1 MIAKSSDLIRAW
13 LFAVICSG
21 TSATIWADTFS
32 ADAIRAAFQSCHSGY
47 SSDELL
53 IRDTLRDCFLHR
65 LGDGEVL
72 NHEQQRSALLTL
84 LKLRKTGK
92 LDVPVIKRGS
102 PVAAAVHSVAEIASR
117 VVTDRH
123 RVTSDTMLAD
133 PELRVELQHE
143 AELIAPG
150 IDPYQVRKAVL
161 SLRKKRALRP
171 ELVLQVVQW
180 GREIST
186 YTLQELESRLAEDTI
201 PKRPGVYL
209 FRNPEGYLYVGEAI
223 DLSARLN
230 QHVTESDR
238 ISLARYLA
246 GDDAESVTVELHVF
260 QSDSPAAKVSARRA
274 YESELIRSRKPKFN
288 VRP

>member
-1 MIAKSSDLIRAW
+1 MIAKSSDPIRTC
-13 LFAVICSG
+13 VIAMIWFW
-21 TSATIWADTFS
+21 TSASIWADTFS
-32 ADAIRAAFQSCHSGY
+32 ADSIQAAFETCHDGY

-53 IRDTLRDCFLHR
+53 IRDELRDCFLRR
-65 LGDGEVL
+65 LGDGAKL
-72 NHEQQRSALLTL
+72 DREQQRSALLTL

-92 LDVPVIKRGS
+92 LKVRATKRGKPVS
-102 PVAAAVHSVAEIASR
+102 PAVHSVAEIASR

-133 PELRVELQHE
+133 PELRSELQRE
-143 AELIAPG
+143 AELISPG
-150 IDPYQVRKAVL
+150 SDPYLVRKSVL

-171 ELVLQVVQW
+171 ELVLQVAQW
-180 GREIST
+180 GREIAT
-186 YTLQELESRLAEDTI
+186 YSLPELISDLADGKV

-209 FRNPEGYLYVGEAI
+209 FRNSDGYLYVGESI

-230 QHVTESDR
+230 QHVTESDS
-238 ISLARYLA
+238 ISLAQYLA
-246 GDDAESVTVELHVF
+246 GDDADTVTVELHVF
-260 QSDSPAAKVSARRA
+260 ESESPAAKVTVRRA